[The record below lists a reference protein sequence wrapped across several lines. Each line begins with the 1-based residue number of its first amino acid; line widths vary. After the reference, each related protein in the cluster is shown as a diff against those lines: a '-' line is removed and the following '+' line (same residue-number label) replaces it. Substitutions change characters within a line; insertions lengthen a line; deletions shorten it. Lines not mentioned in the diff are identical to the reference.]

1 MRKLFALISLVGL
14 ALIIVPA
21 FLYLGGSLD
30 KPTMKMLMLAGTIGW
45 FVTVPLWMG
54 RNGK

>member
-1 MRKLFALISLVGL
+1 MKKLFALLSLAGL

-30 KPTMKMLMLAGTIGW
+30 KPTMKMLMLAGTIAW

-54 RNGK
+54 RNSK